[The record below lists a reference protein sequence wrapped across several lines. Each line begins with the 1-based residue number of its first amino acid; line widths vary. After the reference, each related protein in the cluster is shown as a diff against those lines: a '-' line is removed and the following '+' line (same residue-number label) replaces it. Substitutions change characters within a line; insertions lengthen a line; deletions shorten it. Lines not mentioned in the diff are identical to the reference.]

1 MIYDEVK
8 AAGRYVVLKGEVAE
22 EKTEVKTES
31 GILLQGDTANANS
44 SGQRINANGGK
55 VRIKPPVVYSIGPK
69 VNKKEIGIEI
79 GDMVIIND
87 YDAHSFQDDTGAI
100 YIVCK
105 DESIQTVIKQR
116 D

>member
-1 MIYDEVK
+1 MVYEEVR
-8 AAGRYVVLKGEVAE
+8 ATGRYVVLKGEIAE

-31 GILLQGDTANANS
+31 GIILQAETANANA
-44 SGQRINANGGK
+44 SGQKVNTNRGK
-55 VRIKPPVVYSIGPK
+55 VRIKPPVVHSIGPK
-69 VNKKEIGIEI
+69 VNVDEIGIKI
-79 GDMVIIND
+79 GDSVIIND

-105 DESIQTVIKQR
+105 DESIQTVIRQK